1 MPTWTGRT
9 PHRLAPVVLVRPV
22 LHPHV
27 SPYSTA
33 WQVYAQQ
40 RGNRA
45 LASREE
51 LSQEERKALRR
62 RKKRVHARKTSETE
76 AREAL
81 RATLLPD
88 SMSAKRREATRLDKD
103 LTEAKRKG
111 EVLTGQPA
119 DPAGDGAKRSG
130 AAYTRSAQF
139 FGRMQNEKAAGSGDK
154 AAGKRKDLVG
164 DPSPTKSSRYK
175 L

>member
-1 MPTWTGRT
+1 M
-9 PHRLAPVVLVRPV
+9 
-22 LHPHV
+22 
-27 SPYSTA
+27 

-40 RGNRA
+40 RGNHA
-45 LASREE
+45 LAAREE

-62 RKKRVHARKTSETE
+62 RKKRVHARKTAETE

-88 SMSAKRREATRLDKD
+88 SMSAKRREAQRLDKD

-111 EVLTGQPA
+111 EVLTGQPVNGA
-119 DPAGDGAKRSG
+119 SDATEAKRSG

-139 FGRMQNEKAAGSGDK
+139 FGRMQSEKATASGGK
-154 AAGKRKDLVG
+154 KTAGKREAVVG
-164 DPSPTKSSRYK
+164 DAASPTKSSRYK